1 MCLCTLIHALL
12 YQIVPH
18 RDHVNG
24 SVAAGF
30 CGGICGAV
38 VGRRF
43 TAVCGTVRNRCVC
56 RNCRCKVPTGIA
68 VAPSRPDVAL
78 CIFPRSGLSTKH
90 GITLINSVGLVDS
103 DYRGEL
109 LIPLI
114 NHGSEPFTVE
124 AGMRI
129 AQLVVLP
136 ILTPELKEVTRL
148 DTTER
153 GAGGFGASG
162 LS

>member
-1 MCLCTLIHALL
+1 MYISVQKLRPHAQIPKRATAQSAGYDL
-12 YQIVPH
+12 YALPEEPLTIQPQEICKGASPAS
-18 RDHVNG
+18 RG
-24 SVAAGF
+24 SVPS
-30 CGGICGAV
+30 
-38 VGRRF
+38 GRCP
-43 TAVCGTVRNRCVC
+43 VHL
-56 RNCRCKVPTGIA
+56 
-68 VAPSRPDVAL
+68 PSL
-78 CIFPRSGLSTKH
+78 GLSTKH

>member
-1 MCLCTLIHALL
+1 MYISVQKLRPHAQIPKRATAQSAGYDL
-12 YQIVPH
+12 YALPEEPLTIQPQEI
-18 RDHVNG
+18 
-24 SVAAGF
+24 
-30 CGGICGAV
+30 
-38 VGRRF
+38 
-43 TAVCGTVRNRCVC
+43 
-56 RNCRCKVPTGIA
+56 CKVPTGIA
-68 VAPSRPDVAL
+68 VAPSRPDVVL

-109 LIPLI
+109 L
-114 NHGSEPFTVE
+114 
-124 AGMRI
+124 
-129 AQLVVLP
+129 P

>member
-1 MCLCTLIHALL
+1 MAASAFSTRFMAASACSSVSVPSWERSRRENDTLFLPAAIWSPL
-12 YQIVPH
+12 YTS
-18 RDHVNG
+18 N
-24 SVAAGF
+24 
-30 CGGICGAV
+30 
-38 VGRRF
+38 
-43 TAVCGTVRNRCVC
+43 
-56 RNCRCKVPTGIA
+56 KVT
-68 VAPSRPDVAL
+68 S
-78 CIFPRSGLSTKH
+78 SS
-90 GITLINSVGLVDS
+90 S

>member
-1 MCLCTLIHALL
+1 MYLSIQRLRPDAQLPKRATADSAGYDLYALPDAPVTI
-12 YQIVPH
+12 QPG
-18 RDHVNG
+18 D
-24 SVAAGF
+24 
-30 CGGICGAV
+30 IC
-38 VGRRF
+38 
-43 TAVCGTVRNRCVC
+43 
-56 RNCRCKVPTGIA
+56 KIPTGIA

-90 GITLINSVGLVDS
+90 GITLANSVGLVDS

-109 LIPLI
+109 LVALI
-114 NHGSEPFTVE
+114 NHGKEPFTVE
-124 AGMRI
+124 PGMRI

-136 ILTPELKEVTRL
+136 ILTPELREVTEL
-148 DTTER
+148 NETAR

>member
-1 MCLCTLIHALL
+1 MYISVQKLRPHAQIPKRATAQSAGYDL
-12 YQIVPH
+12 YALPKEPLTIQPQEI
-18 RDHVNG
+18 
-24 SVAAGF
+24 
-30 CGGICGAV
+30 
-38 VGRRF
+38 
-43 TAVCGTVRNRCVC
+43 
-56 RNCRCKVPTGIA
+56 CKVPTGIA

-124 AGMRI
+124 AGMHSWSCFR
-129 AQLVVLP
+129 
-136 ILTPELKEVTRL
+136 
-148 DTTER
+148 
-153 GAGGFGASG
+153 S
-162 LS
+162 

>member
-1 MCLCTLIHALL
+1 MYISVQKLRPHAQIPKRATAQSAGYDL
-12 YQIVPH
+12 YALPEEPLTIQPQEI
-18 RDHVNG
+18 
-24 SVAAGF
+24 
-30 CGGICGAV
+30 
-38 VGRRF
+38 
-43 TAVCGTVRNRCVC
+43 
-56 RNCRCKVPTGIA
+56 CKVPTGIA
-68 VAPSRPDVAL
+68 VAPSRPDVVL

-129 AQLVVLP
+129 AQLVVLSL
-136 ILTPELKEVTRL
+136 IHI
-148 DTTER
+148 
-153 GAGGFGASG
+153 
-162 LS
+162 

>member
-1 MCLCTLIHALL
+1 MHL
-12 YQIVPH
+12 
-18 RDHVNG
+18 
-24 SVAAGF
+24 
-30 CGGICGAV
+30 
-38 VGRRF
+38 
-43 TAVCGTVRNRCVC
+43 
-56 RNCRCKVPTGIA
+56 
-68 VAPSRPDVAL
+68 PSLRT
-78 CIFPRSGLSTKH
+78 FHH

>member
-1 MCLCTLIHALL
+1 MYISVQKLRPHAQIPKRATAQSAGYDL
-12 YQIVPH
+12 YALPKEPLTIQPQEI
-18 RDHVNG
+18 
-24 SVAAGF
+24 
-30 CGGICGAV
+30 
-38 VGRRF
+38 
-43 TAVCGTVRNRCVC
+43 
-56 RNCRCKVPTGIA
+56 CKVPTGIA

-114 NHGSEPFTVE
+114 NHGSDPFTVE

>member
-1 MCLCTLIHALL
+1 MI
-12 YQIVPH
+12 
-18 RDHVNG
+18 
-24 SVAAGF
+24 
-30 CGGICGAV
+30 
-38 VGRRF
+38 
-43 TAVCGTVRNRCVC
+43 GTRVTQNPV
-56 RNCRCKVPTGIA
+56 
-68 VAPSRPDVAL
+68 S
-78 CIFPRSGLSTKH
+78 RSGLSTKH

>member
-1 MCLCTLIHALL
+1 M
-12 YQIVPH
+12 
-18 RDHVNG
+18 
-24 SVAAGF
+24 
-30 CGGICGAV
+30 
-38 VGRRF
+38 
-43 TAVCGTVRNRCVC
+43 
-56 RNCRCKVPTGIA
+56 
-68 VAPSRPDVAL
+68 APSRPDVAL

-124 AGMRI
+124 AGMRV

>member
-1 MCLCTLIHALL
+1 MYISVQKLRPHAQIPKRATAQSAGYDL
-12 YQIVPH
+12 YALPEEPLTIQPQEI
-18 RDHVNG
+18 
-24 SVAAGF
+24 
-30 CGGICGAV
+30 
-38 VGRRF
+38 
-43 TAVCGTVRNRCVC
+43 
-56 RNCRCKVPTGIA
+56 CKVPTGIA

-78 CIFPRSGLSTKH
+78 C
-90 GITLINSVGLVDS
+90 TLINSVGLVDS

>member
-1 MCLCTLIHALL
+1 MYLSVQKLRPHAQLPKRATA
-12 YQIVPH
+12 QSAVRSVCPAGIAA
-18 RDHVNG
+18 DH
-24 SVAAGF
+24 SAGE
-30 CGGICGAV
+30 I
-38 VGRRF
+38 
-43 TAVCGTVRNRCVC
+43 
-56 RNCRCKVPTGIA
+56 CKVPTGIA

-109 LIPLI
+109 LIPLV
-114 NHGSEPFTVE
+114 NHGTEPFTVE
-124 AGMRI
+124 EGMRI
-129 AQLVVLP
+129 AQLVVMP
-136 ILTPELKEVTRL
+136 ILTPELKEVQRL